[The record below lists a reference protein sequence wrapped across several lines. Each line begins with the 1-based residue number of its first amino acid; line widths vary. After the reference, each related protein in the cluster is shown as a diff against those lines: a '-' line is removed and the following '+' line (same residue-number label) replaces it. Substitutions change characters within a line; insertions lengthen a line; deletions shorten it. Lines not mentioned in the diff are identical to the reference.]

1 MVENKEV
8 PDFNIGVP
16 LVHTV
21 STQNR
26 RTLTPVNYKVILYYL
41 YFEFFALSTNFKFE
55 FVFQSVR
62 LNPARVVFDIK
73 LENGAQKVVT
83 VKSALVLKNKTDF
96 PLEVKL
102 ELPKGIVL
110 ATTLTIVLITPHMIN
125 DSLFRYIIAANMA
138 ELYVNLHDIKVNY
151 SDMLI
156 LHVISNN

>member
-1 MVENKEV
+1 LVENKEV

-21 STQNR
+21 SAQNR
-26 RTLTPVNYKVILYYL
+26 RTLHLQIVRLFCIASILHS
-41 YFEFFALSTNFKFE
+41 FAISTNFK

-110 ATTLTIVLITPHMIN
+110 ATTLTIHA
-125 DSLFRYIIAANMA
+125 DRF
-138 ELYVNLHDIKVNY
+138 LHDQYTLFHSRYKHSQRSMQPKNSWSHLY
-151 SDMLI
+151 
-156 LHVISNN
+156 

>member
-1 MVENKEV
+1 LVENKEV

-21 STQNR
+21 SAQNR
-26 RTLTPVNYKVILYYL
+26 RTLHLQIVRLFCIASILHS
-41 YFEFFALSTNFKFE
+41 FAISTNFK

-96 PLEVKL
+96 PVEVKL

-125 DSLFRYIIAANMA
+125 DSLFRYIIAAKMA

>member
-1 MVENKEV
+1 LVENKEV

-21 STQNR
+21 SAQNR
-26 RTLTPVNYKVILYYL
+26 RTLHLQIIRSFCIASILNY
-41 YFEFFALSTNFKFE
+41 FAISTNFNFK

-110 ATTLTIVLITPHMIN
+110 ATTLTIVLITPRMIN
-125 DSLFRYIIAANMA
+125 DSLFRYIIAAKMA
-138 ELYVNLHDIKVNY
+138 ELYVNLHDIKVK
-151 SDMLI
+151 SDYNI
-156 LHVISNN
+156 VIC